1 MLLELLTPSALTQR
15 LLDVL
20 LQLLTLSSLYKFL
33 VQSALLH
40 AEFLGRSLCHGRK
53 RPQHRQRPRVNAA
66 LR

>member
-1 MLLELLTPSALTQR
+1 MFLELLTPSALTQR

-40 AEFLGRSLCHGRK
+40 AEFLGRSLDELD
-53 RPQHRQRPRVNAA
+53 AMF
-66 LR
+66 LELL